1 MFRELAIAACKDI
14 ESNALA
20 YVLSAMMNFSPTPS
34 LVSTLSLLGVSNRV
48 SRFLSSSDPG
58 EFEWLQIDLF
68 CDLSVDLTGLSQNA
82 FRMLAWIKAAG

>member
-68 CDLSVDLTGLSQNA
+68 CDLSVDCTGLSQNA

>member
-20 YVLSAMMNFSPTPS
+20 YVLSAMMNFRQTKYH
-34 LVSTLSLLGVSNRV
+34 LLLLNNSCFGTKI

-58 EFEWLQIDLF
+58 EFEWLQMDLF
-68 CDLSVDLTGLSQNA
+68 CDLSVDCTGLSQNA